1 MLRLSLLLVSSV
13 GAGASLGLISE
24 VVAAETE
31 TISSNNALPLL
42 KVLAL
47 GDSA

>member
-13 GAGASLGLISE
+13 GVGASLGLISE
-24 VVAAETE
+24 VVAAEATA
-31 TISSNNALPLL
+31 SNVKLPLL